1 MIESTVGKDLAQR
14 AKNAM
19 AGVDDRDK
27 SSAEAVFIQCA
38 GLMDNIC
45 GLFAYAGI
53 ITLLKRRKSPVDSP
67 LKIKKPL
74 DQTG

>member
-14 AKNAM
+14 AKNAL

-27 SSAEAVFIQCA
+27 SSAETVFIQCA

-45 GLFAYAGI
+45 GCLSMLG
-53 ITLLKRRKSPVDSP
+53 LSPF
-67 LKIKKPL
+67 
-74 DQTG
+74 